1 MISRH
6 IYGSNLNLAT
16 CCQERE
22 FLVYGTV
29 TLNKE
34 NSKADLNAGVGEPCA
49 GQARLKG
56 CKDFSVKTNPE
67 LFSENF
73 GADPPT
79 GSVIQSCL
87 KR

>member
-6 IYGSNLNLAT
+6 IRFQSELSNLLSRKGSS
-16 CCQERE
+16 C
-22 FLVYGTV
+22 LGTV
-29 TLNKE
+29 TLNKDH
-34 NSKADLNAGVGEPCA
+34 SKADLNAGVGEPCA